1 VTWVVLSNVIKPATP
16 AHPSFSV
23 QQDVIGQLQFSFS
36 LDTLLMII
44 VSSADLDRATFSMWS
59 HFEVSLFQGNTA
71 RRKTTA
77 RPNLAGTGPSAPRWG
92 RNTSANV
99 PQDSRVPNARTTRT
113 SAGTNRACTA
123 SATTHTAATRKWT
136 EYVKTLGGGVIGG
149 NLWIGRSGQGESTAK
164 VTRTGRRFRRIGFHS
179 VYYK

>member
-1 VTWVVLSNVIKPATP
+1 MLLNQQHQLIRHFRS
-16 AHPSFSV
+16 
-23 QQDVIGQLQFSFS
+23 QQDNCNLVS
-36 LDTLLMII
+36 LSMIMII
-44 VSSADLDRATFSMWS
+44 VSSADLDPARFSLWS

-136 EYVKTLGGGVIGG
+136 EYVKTLGGVVIGG

>member
-1 VTWVVLSNVIKPATP
+1 MLLNQQHQLIRHFRS
-16 AHPSFSV
+16 

-36 LDTLLMII
+36 LDTLLTII
-44 VSSADLDRATFSMWS
+44 VSSADLDRAS